1 MIKSFII
8 NSDIIDCLYINHNC
22 DSNKCYCDP
31 NLQLT
36 QVYLQ
41 INSEC
46 GLFIDSQLQLYNV
59 GLYMIHHGFVTRVTR
74 RNEAGTAYPSGA
86 HEFIH
91 VISGVHVA
99 QSFVFYIVF
108 CRSLFV
114 LLSFFLLAILLSVLF
129 QWILITYLVS
139 PNSSYPPIVIY
150 KFVLKS
156 AVISACQR
164 GLFCHCPHF
173 IMQVVHVFSMLLL
186 FFTQT

>member
-8 NSDIIDCLYINHNC
+8 NNDIIDCLYINHNC
-22 DSNKCYCDP
+22 DSNKRYCDP

-91 VISGVHVA
+91 SYQWGSCCSIFCFLYSVLQIVVCP
-99 QSFVFYIVF
+99 FVFFTFGHCVVCPISMDFDY
-108 CRSLFV
+108 LFGI
-114 LLSFFLLAILLSVLF
+114 SK
-129 QWILITYLVS
+129 
-139 PNSSYPPIVIY
+139 PIVIY

-164 GLFCHCPHF
+164 GLVCHCPHF
-173 IMQVVHVFSMLLL
+173 IVQGVHVFSMLLL